1 MDTAVLSALSALAG
15 SVFGGLTSGLTTW
28 MSLRSQARAG
38 HRLHRVAQ
46 REELYRDF
54 VAAASTTYGRALLNS
69 EPAIDDFIALYS
81 MVSRMRILSSPPVIA
96 SADVTMKII
105 IDAFFAPNKTIAELH
120 ALIKSGKAVDPLKH
134 FSEITRD
141 ELNAIG

>member
-120 ALIKSGKAVDPLKH
+120 ALIKS
-134 FSEITRD
+134 
-141 ELNAIG
+141 

>member
-1 MDTAVLSALSALAG
+1 
-15 SVFGGLTSGLTTW
+15 

-46 REELYRDF
+46 REDLYRDF
-54 VAAASTTYGRALLNS
+54 VAAASATYGRALLNS
-69 EPAIDDFIALYS
+69 EPEIGDFIALYG

-96 SADVTMKII
+96 SADVTMNTI

-120 ALIKSGKAVDPLKH
+120 ALIKSGEAVDPLRQ
-134 FSEITRD
+134 FSEVTRD
-141 ELNAIG
+141 ELNALG